1 MQTSMHKHSS
11 QAIVRLACIGRSE
24 EGVDRMVD
32 SWAET
37 SRYFGG
43 RTGGYNGAQVQLGGD
58 WWIVG
63 QRLVDRIVESWE
75 VTDRKTGG

>member
-11 QAIVRLACIGRSE
+11 KAIVRLACIGRSE

-43 RTGGYNGAQVQLGGD
+43 KGLVDTMVHRYSWAETGG
-58 WWIVG
+58 
-63 QRLVDRIVESWE
+63 
-75 VTDRKTGG
+75 

>member
-1 MQTSMHKHSS
+1 MQTSKRKHSG
-11 QAIVRLACIGRSE
+11 QAIVRLACIGRSD

-43 RTGGYNGAQVQLGGD
+43 RD
-58 WWIVG
+58 WWIQWCTGTVG
-63 QRLVDRIVESWE
+63 RRLVDSWAE
-75 VTDRKTGG
+75 TGG